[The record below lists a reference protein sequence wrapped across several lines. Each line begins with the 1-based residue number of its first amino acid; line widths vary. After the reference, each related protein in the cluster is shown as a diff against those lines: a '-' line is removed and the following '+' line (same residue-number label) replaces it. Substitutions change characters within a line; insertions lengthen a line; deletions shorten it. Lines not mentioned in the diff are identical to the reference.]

1 MCARALRVPRV
12 PRVPLE
18 NPVEFRNPFETACVE
33 RYTDYMGSM
42 VLPMFCT
49 PIGKHMEKRKLIRVS
64 PKGIGFYTWKL
75 WRITKGVTK
84 AETGKLRLRLYY
96 KGKLIPH
103 SRTLCSDVPEAE
115 HVAIRWTGKYHE
127 YFIGSNIYSHGSAP
141 MMDDGN
147 GRMLYLTPNGWEYW
161 RTGRTG

>member
-1 MCARALRVPRV
+1 
-12 PRVPLE
+12 
-18 NPVEFRNPFETACVE
+18 
-33 RYTDYMGSM
+33 MGSM
-42 VLPMFCT
+42 GLFMLCN

-103 SRTLCSDVPEAE
+103 SRTSHWRDWTQSS
-115 HVAIRWTGKYHE
+115 AIPRNVGGMRVSRH
-127 YFIGSNIYSHGSAP
+127 
-141 MMDDGN
+141 D
-147 GRMLYLTPNGWEYW
+147 
-161 RTGRTG
+161 